1 MEAAL
6 TALLNGT
13 AALTA
18 LTGTRFYWLRIP
30 DSVSTYPAIVL
41 TVVSFDE
48 TYRADGASNL
58 RRYVVQLDIY
68 AETIADV
75 VDVYD
80 QVEIALSG
88 YGPTGALHQIVIESV
103 TDSNERR
110 EDREY
115 LFRRRVDLGIWH
127 ER

>member
-1 MEAAL
+1 
-6 TALLNGT
+6 
-13 AALTA
+13 
-18 LTGTRFYWLRIP
+18 
-30 DSVSTYPAIVL
+30 
-41 TVVSFDE
+41 
-48 TYRADGASNL
+48 
-58 RRYVVQLDIY
+58 VQLDIY